1 MVRYTWCRDCSA
13 GKRIIH
19 IDWDSWVYFSVIP
32 IPQSVNSSI
41 SGPLY
46 VVISLLLV
54 SSIGEEE
61 LNVQRDRVRWCGDIK
76 ITDCATS
83 QPDTTADR
91 RTTWRLGEEKNSL
104 DEQFA
109 PRDSQSDG
117 DRRDRWF
124 MISSFCLAF

>member
-1 MVRYTWCRDCSA
+1 MVQYTWCQDCSA
-13 GKRIIH
+13 GKRITH

-61 LNVQRDRVRWCGDIK
+61 LNVQREIGLGGA
-76 ITDCATS
+76 ATLRS
-83 QPDTTADR
+83 LTAR
-91 RTTWRLGEEKNSL
+91 PVNRTLLTAVATLQEENHLESWGRKKLNLRGREVS
-104 DEQFA
+104 
-109 PRDSQSDG
+109 
-117 DRRDRWF
+117 
-124 MISSFCLAF
+124 